1 MGRMPEAGRP
11 VYRRMR
17 ITTTTTGPLRVTA
30 DVLVVT
36 VPKPPAID
44 GVLAELDAAMG
55 GTIANLIAA
64 GEIRGTR
71 GKVTMVHAP
80 AGVRAKRVA
89 VVGLGSSPEADD
101 VRQAAAMA
109 ARAAT
114 AARAVSIAFATQSV
128 PLERD
133 LASRCL
139 VEGAVLGE
147 YRFDRFRTGS
157 AADRPSRLESIAL
170 IEGDRRAA
178 RRAGTVAA
186 AVNRARDLQN
196 TPSNHLGPAQLA
208 ERAEAIAAEH
218 ASVTTN
224 VKDRRFL
231 ERKGMGA
238 FLAVAAAGGL
248 EPALITLKHR
258 PKKARGDVVL
268 GLVGKGLTFDTGGY
282 SMKPARSMT
291 GMKFDMGGAAA
302 VLEATAAIAELEL
315 PISVVSVVGAV
326 ENLVSPVAMRPDD
339 VVTASNGKTI
349 EITNTDAEGRL
360 VLADCLHHARNQ
372 GATHVVDLAT
382 LTGAMVVALGDWHA
396 GVFGRD
402 DAFIAQLEAAG
413 ELAGDHVWRMP
424 LSDTYKRFMRSDV
437 ADMVNGSF
445 AGKGGACFAARFL
458 QEFAG
463 DGPWAHL
470 DIAGVADVDADRG
483 DGLGKG
489 GTGWG
494 VRLLVE
500 LAQSLC

>member
-1 MGRMPEAGRP
+1 
-11 VYRRMR
+11 MR
-17 ITTTTTGPLRVTA
+17 ITTSNTGPLRVSA

-36 VPKPPAID
+36 VRKPPALE
-44 GVLAELDAAMG
+44 GALAELDAAMG
-55 GTIANLIAA
+55 GVIANLIAA
-64 GEIRGTR
+64 DEIRGAR
-71 GKVTMVHAP
+71 GRVTMLHSP

-89 VVGLGSSPEADD
+89 VVGLGASPGADD
-101 VRQAAAMA
+101 VRRAAAMA
-109 ARAAT
+109 TRAA
-114 AARAVSIAFATQSV
+114 AAAHAGSIAFVCDSV
-128 PLERD
+128 PLDRE
-133 LASRCL
+133 LATRCL
-139 VEGAVLGE
+139 VEGAVLGG

-157 AADRPSRLESIAL
+157 AADRPSRVATVTLVD
-170 IEGDRRAA
+170 GDRRAA
-178 RRAGTVAA
+178 RRAGTVAE

-218 ASVTTN
+218 TTVTAN
-224 VKDRRFL
+224 VRDRRFL

-238 FLAVAAAGGL
+238 FLAVAAAGGV

-258 PKKARGDVVL
+258 PKKAPGGVVL
-268 GLVGKGLTFDTGGY
+268 GLVGKGLTYDTGGY
-282 SMKPARSMT
+282 SLKPARSMT
-291 GMKFDMGGAAA
+291 GMKFDMSGAAA
-302 VLEATAAIAELEL
+302 VLEATAAIAALEL
-315 PISVVSVVGAV
+315 PIQVVTVVGAV

-339 VVTASNGKTI
+339 VVTAANGKTI

-360 VLADCLHHARNQ
+360 VLADCLQHARGQ

-396 GVFGRD
+396 GVYAND
-402 DAFIAQLEAAG
+402 DEFVERILAAG
-413 ELAGDHVWRMP
+413 ELGGEHVWRMP
-424 LSDTYKRFMRSDV
+424 LSDTYKRFMRSEV
-437 ADMVNGSF
+437 AEMTNAST
-445 AGKGGACFAARFL
+445 AGKGGANFAARFL

-470 DIAGVADVDADRG
+470 DIAGVADVDSDRG

>member
-1 MGRMPEAGRP
+1 
-11 VYRRMR
+11 MR
-17 ITTTTTGPLRVTA
+17 ITTTNTGPLRVSA

-36 VPKPPAID
+36 VPKPPALD
-44 GVLAELDAAMG
+44 GVLADLDAAMG
-55 GTIANLIAA
+55 GVLANLIAT
-64 GEIRGTR
+64 GEIRGAR

-89 VVGLGSSPEADD
+89 VVGLGDSPSPDG
-101 VRQAAAMA
+101 VRHAAAMA

-114 AARAVSIAFATQSV
+114 AARAGSIAFVCDAV

-139 VEGAVLGE
+139 VEGAVLGD
-147 YRFDRFRTGS
+147 YRFDRFRTGPAS
-157 AADRPSRLESIAL
+157 DRPSRLDSL
-170 IEGDRRAA
+170 TLVDGDRRAA
-178 RRAGTVAA
+178 RRAGAVAE

-218 ASVTTN
+218 ASVTTA
-224 VKDRRFL
+224 VRDRRFL
-231 ERKGMGA
+231 ERRNMGA
-238 FLAVAAAGGL
+238 FLAVAAAGGV
-248 EPALITLKHR
+248 EPALVVLKHR

-282 SMKPARSMT
+282 SMKPARGMT
-291 GMKFDMGGAAA
+291 GMKFDMSGAAA
-302 VLEATAAIAELEL
+302 VLEATAAIAALEL
-315 PISVVSVVGAV
+315 PLSVVTVVGVV
-326 ENLVSPVAMRPDD
+326 ENLVSPVGMRPDD
-339 VVTASNGKTI
+339 IVTAANGKTI

-360 VLADCLHHARNQ
+360 VLADCLHHARTL

-402 DAFIAQLEAAG
+402 DEFVERVQAAG
-413 ELAGDHVWRMP
+413 ELGGEHVWRMP
-424 LSDTYKRFMRSDV
+424 LSDTYKRFMRSEV

-470 DIAGVADVDADRG
+470 DIAGVADVETDRG